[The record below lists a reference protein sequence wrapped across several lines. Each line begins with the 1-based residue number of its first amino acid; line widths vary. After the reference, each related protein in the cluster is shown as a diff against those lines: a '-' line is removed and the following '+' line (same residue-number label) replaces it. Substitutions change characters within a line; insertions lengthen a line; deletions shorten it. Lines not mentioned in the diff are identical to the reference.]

1 MNLFVNGGGQLRILC
16 TPGVSYWA
24 IGELIINLGDCLGTI
39 PLHER
44 LTSTTLPWN
53 CIDSIILLEPMNVR

>member
-1 MNLFVNGGGQLRILC
+1 MYPWRVLLGLWRV
-16 TPGVSYWA
+16 
-24 IGELIINLGDCLGTI
+24 GELIINLGDCLGTI

-53 CIDSIILLEPMNVR
+53 CVDSI